1 MIGSIRSRLASP
13 RAVVPDI
20 SRRSALKAFT
30 ALAAGTVG
38 GAVFHGYAFERHALG
53 LTQVELAI
61 SGLPSVFDGLR
72 VGFITDLH
80 HSALVGVDDIQ
91 RAASLVAATKPD
103 LVLLGGDYVSYFD
116 RRYAAPCAEVLG
128 TLTAPLGVFA
138 VLGNHDDD
146 RFVPAALKA
155 RGIAVLRDE
164 WTSISRRGASFVLAG
179 IEFWTRTAPEIARVL
194 AGATG
199 PVLLAAHDP
208 RRLQEAADLDVGGV
222 LAGHTHGGQVVL
234 PIVGAPFARKFP
246 IAAGRIRR
254 ENTEMFV
261 SRGVGTVI
269 LPLRVN
275 CPPEVALVTLRSRG
289 DLG

>member
-1 MIGSIRSRLASP
+1 
-13 RAVVPDI
+13 VPEI
-20 SRRSALKAFT
+20 SRRSALKALT
-30 ALAAGTVG
+30 AVATGTIG
-38 GAVFHGYAFERHALG
+38 GAVIHGYAFERHALG
-53 LTQVELAI
+53 LTRTDLPI
-61 SGLPSVFDGLR
+61 SGLPAAFDGLR

-80 HSALVGVDDIQ
+80 HSAIVGLDEIQ
-91 RAASLVAATKPD
+91 RAASLVAAERPD
-103 LVLLGGDYVSYFD
+103 LVILGGDYVSYFD
-116 RRYAAPCAEVLG
+116 RRFAAPCAEALG

-146 RFVPAALKA
+146 RFVPAALEA
-155 RGIAVLRDE
+155 QRIAVLSDA
-164 WTSISRRGASFVLAG
+164 WTSISRRGESFVLAG
-179 IEFWTRTAPEIARVL
+179 VRFWTRTAPEIARVL
-194 AGATG
+194 AGSRG
-199 PVLLAAHDP
+199 PALLAAHDP
-208 RRLQEAADLDVGGV
+208 RRLQEAAALDVGGV

-234 PIVGAPFARKFP
+234 PVIGAPAARKFP

-269 LPLRVN
+269 LPLRIN

>member
-1 MIGSIRSRLASP
+1 
-13 RAVVPDI
+13 
-20 SRRSALKAFT
+20 LKALT

-61 SGLPSVFDGLR
+61 SGLASAFDGLR

-80 HSALVGVDDIQ
+80 HSAIVGLRDIQ
-91 RAASLVAATKPD
+91 RAVSLIAATRPD

-155 RGIAVLRDE
+155 RGIVVLRDE

-179 IEFWTRTAPEIARVL
+179 IEFWTRTAPEIARVI

-208 RRLQEAADLDVGGV
+208 RRLQEAAALDVGGV

-234 PIVGAPFARKFP
+234 PIVGAPAARKFP

-261 SRGVGTVI
+261 SRGVGTVV
-269 LPLRVN
+269 LPLRIN
-275 CPPEVALVTLRSRG
+275 CPPEVALVTLRTRG

>member
-1 MIGSIRSRLASP
+1 
-13 RAVVPDI
+13 VPEI
-20 SRRSALKAFT
+20 SRRSALKALT
-30 ALAAGTVG
+30 AVAAGAVG
-38 GAVFHGYAFERHALG
+38 GAIVHGYAFERHAIG
-53 LTQVELAI
+53 LTRTELPI
-61 SGLPSVFDGLR
+61 SGLPSAFDGVR
-72 VGFITDLH
+72 IGFITDLH
-80 HSALVGVDDIQ
+80 HSAIVGLDDIH
-91 RAASLVAATKPD
+91 RAVSLISATRPD
-103 LVLLGGDYVSYFD
+103 LVLYGGDYVSYGD
-116 RRYAAPCAEVLG
+116 RRFAGPCADALG

-155 RGIAVLRDE
+155 HRIAVLRDE

-179 IEFWTRTAPEIARVL
+179 VEFWTRTAPEIARAL

-208 RRLQEAADLDVGGV
+208 RRLREAAALDVGGV

-234 PIVGAPFARKFP
+234 PVVGAPAARKFP

-269 LPLRVN
+269 LPLRIN
-275 CPPEVALVTLRSRG
+275 CPPEVAVVTLRTRG

>member
-1 MIGSIRSRLASP
+1 M
-13 RAVVPDI
+13 
-20 SRRSALKAFT
+20 
-30 ALAAGTVG
+30 
-38 GAVFHGYAFERHALG
+38 
-53 LTQVELAI
+53 
-61 SGLPSVFDGLR
+61 
-72 VGFITDLH
+72 
-80 HSALVGVDDIQ
+80 
-91 RAASLVAATKPD
+91 
-103 LVLLGGDYVSYFD
+103 
-116 RRYAAPCAEVLG
+116 
-128 TLTAPLGVFA
+128 FA

-155 RGIAVLRDE
+155 RGIVVLRDE

-179 IEFWTRTAPEIARVL
+179 IEFWTRTAPEIARVI

-208 RRLQEAADLDVGGV
+208 RRLQEAAALDVGGV

-234 PIVGAPFARKFP
+234 PIVGALAARKFP

-269 LPLRVN
+269 LPLRIN
-275 CPPEVALVTLRSRG
+275 CPPEVALVTLRTRG